1 MMMRHVMARLALV
14 SATAMFLSAVAAAE
28 PLDFKHLNL
37 LNNWEK
43 FSSETRTPAVAI
55 DANGVVHLRGAIRQ
69 SGSTANVPFVLPK
82 AYRPSGII
90 YVPVDLTSGQPGRLN
105 IEPDGTVRVQSA
117 GNYSQAQDFT
127 SLEGVLFSKH

>member
-1 MMMRHVMARLALV
+1 MSKQGATRLALA

-28 PLDFKHLNL
+28 PLDFKHLDL
-37 LNNWEK
+37 LNNWAQ

-69 SGSTANVPFVLPK
+69 FGSNVNVPFVLPK
-82 AYRPSGII
+82 KYRPSGII

-105 IEPDGTVRVQSA
+105 IFTDGTVQVQSA